1 MLLTANGAPKVT
13 DFGLAKRLDA
23 GPGLTQSGVIVG
35 TARQVLSSAPSTATY
50 LLSIHGYVRGFTEGD
65 MGSAAAIAW
74 VVVVLVNILAIVFLR
89 LLARG
94 EA

>member
-1 MLLTANGAPKVT
+1 
-13 DFGLAKRLDA
+13 
-23 GPGLTQSGVIVG
+23 
-35 TARQVLSSAPSTATY
+35 
-50 LLSIHGYVRGFTEGD
+50 